1 MKKIQFQMGVGGLIA
16 VFVALVCVLIWV
28 FVLGFWAGKKIGT
41 QNAPALPSIV
51 SQRQADLPPTSAMTN
66 MENKQVSPVSPL
78 PVEPVIAPQDQEAKP
93 HVTAND
99 LERLMLP
106 GANQMEI
113 EKQPAKVEPAAPAV
127 KAISET
133 SPAGVKKTPVPTKT
147 ADVKPSEPQT
157 KKDVVTQSPPKPETK
172 QAAPVATSQPK
183 PDIKQPAPQVAA
195 KPEPKQTTI
204 AAVTTKPE
212 PKATPVPPPPAP
224 AQKELD
230 KGGKFTLQVAAFKDK
245 PQAEAE
251 LNKWKAKG
259 FSGSYKEVDLGA
271 KGTWFRVFIGSY
283 NSEDEAKKAQQTV
296 SSQHKVQT
304 MIAKK

>member
-41 QNAPALPSIV
+41 QNTPALPSIV
-51 SQRQADLPPTSAMTN
+51 SQRQADSPPTSAMTN
-66 MENKQVSPVSPL
+66 MESKQVSPVSPL
-78 PVEPVIAPQDQEAKP
+78 PVEPVIAPQEQEAKP

-113 EKQPAKVEPAAPAV
+113 EKQPAKVEPAAPPV
-127 KAISET
+127 KTISET
-133 SPAGVKKTPVPTKT
+133 SPAGVKKTPAPAKIS
-147 ADVKPSEPQT
+147 DVKPTEPQT
-157 KKDVVTQSPPKPETK
+157 KKEMVTQSPPKPEPK

-183 PDIKQPAPQVAA
+183 PEPKQVAPQVAA
-195 KPEPKQTTI
+195 TKPEPKQATI
-204 AAVTTKPE
+204 ASVAGKPE
-212 PKATPVPPPPAP
+212 SKQPTPPPAP
-224 AQKELD
+224 AQKESE
-230 KGGKFTLQVAAFKDK
+230 KGIKFTLQVAAFKDK

-259 FSGSYKEVDLGA
+259 FAGSYKEVDLGA